1 MVSQFF
7 LVAVTTAAIVSVT
20 VQGYVPSTTTSRTTF
35 STYKTSSSSSPSS
48 SHHHRIQ
55 YSHPNQQRTS
65 NKNSKQWNL
74 YSSQW
79 DDEEE
84 TSSVKSSTSFED
96 AGKSIQDED
105 DEKSVAG
112 MGDYDSNPAYSDDE
126 TARLRAAI
134 RERTESMGLKKSVV
148 SEDAQK
154 QLEERAKARVAAARS
169 GESLDDTFGGI
180 DLSQISQEAPRGSNA
195 DSLPSMFYEPESEMS
210 KEEMAEADPVSQ
222 MSVYDQFID
231 TVQTATWPSG
241 SRVIKDVA
249 ILVTTILLSGL
260 ILVGWDGLLRETYTN
275 FGLIPTPEAV
285 TQPTDNLVLPDGWT
299 DNMSED
305 DLMKFQDDTSSSSS
319 TTTTTSKASKRTSS
333 SSSQGFPDL

>member
-1 MVSQFF
+1 MVSNLF
-7 LVAVTTAAIVSVT
+7 LVVVVTTAAVVVSVGT

-35 STYKTSSSSSPSS
+35 STYTSSSSSSY
-48 SHHHRIQ
+48 HHRIQ
-55 YSHPNQQRTS
+55 YIHPNQQLTS
-65 NKNSKQWNL
+65 NKNNKQWNL

-148 SEDAQK
+148 SEEAQK
-154 QLEERAKARVAAARS
+154 QMEERAKARIAAARA

-195 DSLPSMFYEPESEMS
+195 DNLPSMFYEPESEMS